1 MLGGCVAQRRD
12 RVDPESISAWL
23 APSLAPCWRRP
34 VLWRIGVGGARA
46 RDGQTRGDKQV
57 RTKALIV
64 GLVAA
69 FMWHAVTVSGAQAAD
84 QTVNIACGTDVA
96 ATINADSGSTATRFV
111 LGSCDFTASQMIIPR
126 DGDEIVCA
134 TPPTFTQRGPAYDPN
149 TSCTVTG
156 AQGVENVFRPIGQG
170 GSIATVRFEEIHLV
184 GGTGTPGKVGSGT
197 GIAGGTM
204 GDQSVLY
211 GVEITGSD
219 AVGMSGGHGL
229 FDRSEVFD
237 TTNNTDFL
245 SFTAAGIKAIDEMHI
260 RNSYIHD
267 N

>member
-1 MLGGCVAQRRD
+1 VAGKQ
-12 RVDPESISAWL
+12 E
-23 APSLAPCWRRP
+23 
-34 VLWRIGVGGARA
+34 
-46 RDGQTRGDKQV
+46 GDKQV
-57 RTKALIV
+57 RTKALIL

-69 FMWHAVTVSGAQAAD
+69 FMWHAVTVSEAQAAD
-84 QTVNIACGTDVA
+84 QTVNIACGTEID
-96 ATINADSGSTATRFV
+96 ATINADSGSTVPRFV

-126 DGDEIVCA
+126 DGDEMVCA
-134 TPPTFTQRGPAYDPN
+134 TPPTFTQRGPAYGPN
-149 TSCTVTG
+149 TSSTVTG
-156 AQGVENVFRPIGQG
+156 AQGVEHVFSPIGQG
-170 GSIATVRFEEIHLV
+170 GGIATVRLEDIRIV
-184 GGTGTPGKVGSGT
+184 GGTGTPGESGSGT

-229 FDRSEVFD
+229 FDRPEVFD
-237 TTNNTDFL
+237 TINNPDFL
-245 SFTAAGIKAIDEMHI
+245 NFTAADIKAIDEMHI